1 MIPQTILYILAGWIL
16 LTIVLPFLILP
27 NYLFKTKIQ
36 HTQKIKKLA
45 NKLKRKTKEET
56 LKNIFNYV
64 IKNYGGRK
72 EFYKLFY
79 VPKLFYYN
87 VEKLLNKKQVLS
99 CQTHSHLLAT
109 LLLNTGQ
116 FKKSDIKRKI
126 VMSRRIF
133 AIHQYLIINTGKQ
146 KFRVDSFMRVL
157 KKL

>member
-1 MIPQTILYILAGWIL
+1 MIIQIILYILAGWIL
-16 LTIVLPFLILP
+16 LTFVIPFLILP

-64 IKNYGGRK
+64 IKNYGGRN

-79 VPKLFYYN
+79 AHKLFYYN
-87 VEKLLNKKQVLS
+87 VEKLLNKKQILS
-99 CQTHSHLLAT
+99 CQTHNHLLST
-109 LLLNTGQ
+109 LLLNTSQ

-126 VMSRRIF
+126 IMSRRLFIL
-133 AIHQYLIINTGKQ
+133 HQYLIINTGKQ